1 MTTSTITRTNGY
13 RHDSDRI
20 CKRSVCNPDNCDLIH
35 GHHHAVDYV
44 EECYGAD
51 CQNTNIVVECLFMGH
66 TIICS
71 CGDDWRNCA
80 CCETCEREH
89 AEYLKLTQQQN
100 DLQLLEAL
108 GGDHEKVEKMQILA
122 CLIDAAILD
131 DEGNE
136 QIRIEKYGT
145 DQELSDVTARYLPE
159 LLPETPDD
167 DPDVFEEGFLES
179 ALGWK
184 LEYDEI
190 EKSEVVTGL
199 DGIKPRGTWNAT
211 EFQVMH
217 DAARAQF
224 KSKMG
229 KETFQR
235 MLSVACYKNR
245 FHRIRDHIE
254 TLPTW
259 NGVKRIDRIM
269 ADGWGMKYAADDN
282 EIREIHSLYLH
293 HFFVGAIR
301 KVATPERKHHQVLT
315 LTGEGGGQGKSTFAE
330 IIGYDDLG
338 MYADIGFPPDSK
350 TVIEWTRGSW
360 IVEISELAG
369 SQRQNWDVINH
380 VLSTNRDVARLAYD
394 RNTTSRDRE
403 FVFIASTNN
412 LGFIRGRDGIRRW
425 NPIDVT
431 SRSLN
436 KRWLRDNR
444 DQIWAEAKHYAD
456 DPKWQSFVDRDDPA
470 VFARM
475 NAYVESYVEVIP
487 EVSIVEAAIRDLGD
501 TLQLS
506 ELRKMPDLA
515 DIKPS
520 LITASLKRI
529 GFRSRVVRLDDGRQV
544 RAWVKA

>member
-1 MTTSTITRTNGY
+1 MDAKDRRRAALDKMGRPKLYFGDAIPHP
-13 RHDSDRI
+13 HDHYYGSPAKPIRERA
-20 CKRSVCNPDNCDLIH
+20 C
-35 GHHHAVDYV
+35 
-44 EECYGAD
+44 ECACECD
-51 CQNTNIVVECLFMGH
+51 CQMCQ
-66 TIICS
+66 S
-71 CGDDWRNCA
+71 CA
-80 CCETCEREH
+80 CQECEKEPCAGCIVRAINLNAAVIGEPNSPERIAALAAVEPCQECAENQPRCGCEPCSEDRL
-89 AEYLKLTQQQN
+89 Y
-100 DLQLLEAL
+100 DDGMLE
-108 GGDHEKVEKMQILA
+108 
-122 CLIDAAILD
+122 
-131 DEGNE
+131 
-136 QIRIEKYGT
+136 T
-145 DQELSDVTARYLPE
+145 
-159 LLPETPDD
+159 
-167 DPDVFEEGFLES
+167 

-190 EKSEVVTGL
+190 EKSEVITGL

-217 DAARAQF
+217 DAARDKF
-224 KSKMG
+224 KSKLG

-235 MLSVACYKNR
+235 LLSVACYKNR
-245 FHRIRDHIE
+245 FHRIRDHID

-330 IIGYDDLG
+330 IVGYDDLG

-403 FVFIASTNN
+403 FIFIASTNN

-529 GFRSRVVRLDDGRQV
+529 GYQSRHVRLSDGKQV
-544 RAWVKA
+544 RAWVKV